1 MKESGLA
8 LGITA
13 LLLRNSTTSSDSH
26 IIHNSPRCRA
36 HHSIC
41 DCADQEDVLQSWI
54 LLFTDTLLHSG
65 SFVCIMRSGSTIEHR
80 RCVMT
85 IEYSSTL
92 SSNVSKLYHRMIQKH
107 IIPVGN
113 LGHHGSIITG
123 QIDDSSFVQDLLRRA
138 GRPAFYDIMSNGPNV
153 LKMSLHVPAEKRI
166 LHLIREADRAVSPPQ
181 ASYYSPSTSFLSTP
195 KPKDGPKESIDC
207 FTLDVKVSG
216 LEYLQAS
223 SI

>member
-1 MKESGLA
+1 MTSPHLDQLA
-8 LGITA
+8 KTQARTINVCRQSTVSCDTKLHISVSKHFT
-13 LLLRNSTTSSDSH
+13 LPCFLRSKIDVRRRNSTTSSDSH

-153 LKMSLHVPAEKRI
+153 LKMVR
-166 LHLIREADRAVSPPQ
+166 
-181 ASYYSPSTSFLSTP
+181 SF
-195 KPKDGPKESIDC
+195 KDSMKQP
-207 FTLDVKVSG
+207 TN
-216 LEYLQAS
+216 
-223 SI
+223 